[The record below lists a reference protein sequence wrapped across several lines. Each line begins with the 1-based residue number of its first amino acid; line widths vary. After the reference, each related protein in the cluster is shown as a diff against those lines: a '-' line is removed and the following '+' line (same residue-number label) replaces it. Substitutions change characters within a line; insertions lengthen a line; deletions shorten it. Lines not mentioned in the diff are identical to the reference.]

1 MAGIGYAATDLVRT
15 FFVTPGNSEEPK
27 PLTLLRQGP
36 QYTFLAPP
44 RSPSD
49 HGQGTVL
56 AQVSGGRSGGRALWA
71 MGFQEWNEGRG
82 TEQGERATQRGLW
95 AGDGLTLVSQGPL
108 KHELPIE
115 APLPH
120 QEPNFWTHSR
130 VGQPDCGLPI
140 PRKDP
145 YCWAESRSPEKGAD
159 VRC

>member
-1 MAGIGYAATDLVRT
+1 MRAGAQSKGRELL
-15 FFVTPGNSEEPK
+15 SEV
-27 PLTLLRQGP
+27 
-36 QYTFLAPP
+36 F
-44 RSPSD
+44 
-49 HGQGTVL
+49 
-56 AQVSGGRSGGRALWA
+56 
-71 MGFQEWNEGRG
+71 
-82 TEQGERATQRGLW
+82 GLET
-95 AGDGLTLVSQGPL
+95 GLTLVSQGPL